1 MLSPQQSRAARAW
14 LNWSQDDFA
23 KKAGVSLSTVRDFE
37 KGKRNPIA
45 NNLLAMQRAL
55 EDAGIRLEFDDQ
67 ARPVGVRHL
76 IDQEAIVVMPVSS

>member
-14 LNWSQDDFA
+14 LDWSQDDFA

-55 EDAGIRLEFDDQ
+55 EDAGIRLEFDDK
-67 ARPVGVRHL
+67 ARPVGMR
-76 IDQEAIVVMPVSS
+76 IR